1 MSKNEITKQN
11 GNIAFIEDKHL
22 YYDVTQPEKKFT
34 SVTTM
39 IHEFTQPFDKNFWSA
54 YKALEKLIDKE
65 SWNIEK
71 KSLLQAKKFNPVLLE
86 LYNITENDFN
96 REQQAILDSWDEENR
111 KSCERGTKIHETL
124 ENSFY
129 KQGKNIDISKYKI
142 GGTFECRK
150 GYNTLDLENG
160 IYPEYLISKVTSD
173 NKLNIA
179 GQIDLLVKKG
189 NKFTICDW
197 KGLPLDTEIPTLEG
211 WSTIRDLKVGDII
224 FDKFGNTTK
233 ILHKSEIHYNPCYKI
248 TFDNNKSIIA
258 DHEHRWEIFF
268 NNNDYQVITTEEL
281 LNVINK
287 SPKIRVNRSLHLK
300 EVSLPTDPYDYG
312 CKISKNSE
320 IIIEN
325 CYQRSSYTQRL
336 QLLSGIMDSIGGF
349 EGNELFYI
357 KNKSIDII
365 KLLAS
370 MGCKI
375 NQLEDRIIFDLRD
388 IKNNEQGNETSYR
401 SIISVEKVDTIPTQC
416 LEVDSPSHTFLCTE
430 EMIVTHNT
438 NKKIDTKSFFD
449 NKSKKGIMM
458 KYPLS
463 NLPDCNYYHYALQLS
478 TYAWMIQE
486 LNPEYEIEDLILV
499 HFDHDENMTV
509 YNMPYLKQEVIKML
523 IFYKKQCILNQ
534 NKLNNQKIEY

>member
-1 MSKNEITKQN
+1 MNKNEITKQN
-11 GNIAFIEDKHL
+11 GNIAFVEDKHL

-71 KSLLQAKKFNPVLLE
+71 KSLLQTKKFNPVLLE

-211 WSTIRDLKVGDII
+211 WSTIHDLKVGDII

-268 NNNDYQVITTEEL
+268 NSNDYQVITTEEL
-281 LNVINK
+281 LNVMDK

-300 EVSLPTDPYDYG
+300 EVSLPTNPYNYG
-312 CKISKNSE
+312 CRISKNSE

-325 CYQRSSYTQRL
+325 CYQRSSYLQRL

-349 EGNELFYI
+349 EGDELFYI

-375 NQLEDRIIFDLRD
+375 NQTEDRIIFDLRD
-388 IKNNEQGNETSYR
+388 IKNNELGNETSYR

-486 LNPEYEIEDLILV
+486 LNPDYEIEDLILV

>member
-1 MSKNEITKQN
+1 MDKSKITKQN
-11 GNIAFIEDKHL
+11 GNIAFEEEAHI
-22 YYDVTQPEKKFT
+22 YYDVTQPEQKFV
-34 SVTTM
+34 SVTTL
-39 IHEFTQPFDKNFWSA
+39 IHQFTQPFDKEFWSA

-71 KSLLQAKKFNPVLLE
+71 KSLLQTKKFNPVLLE

-211 WSTIRDLKVGDII
+211 WSTIHDLKVGDII

-268 NNNDYQVITTEEL
+268 NSNDYQVITTEEL
-281 LNVINK
+281 LNVMDK

-300 EVSLPTDPYDYG
+300 EVSLPTNPYNYG
-312 CKISKNSE
+312 CRISKNSE

-325 CYQRSSYTQRL
+325 CYQRSSYLQRL

-349 EGNELFYI
+349 EGDELFYI

-375 NQLEDRIIFDLRD
+375 NQTEDRIIFDLRD
-388 IKNNEQGNETSYR
+388 IKNNELGNETSYR
-401 SIISVEKVDTIPTQC
+401 SIISIEKVDTIPTQC

-486 LNPEYEIEDLILV
+486 LNPDYEIEDLILV

>member
-1 MSKNEITKQN
+1 MNKNEITKQN
-11 GNIAFIEDKHL
+11 GNIAFVEDKHL

-71 KSLLQAKKFNPVLLE
+71 KSLLQTKKFNPVLLE

-211 WSTIRDLKVGDII
+211 WSTIHDLKVGDII

-268 NNNDYQVITTEEL
+268 NSNDYQVITTEEL
-281 LNVINK
+281 LNVMDK

-300 EVSLPTDPYDYG
+300 EVSLPTNPYNYG
-312 CKISKNSE
+312 CRISKNSE

-325 CYQRSSYTQRL
+325 CYQRSSYLQRL

-349 EGNELFYI
+349 EGDELFYI

-375 NQLEDRIIFDLRD
+375 NQTEDRIIFDLRD
-388 IKNNEQGNETSYR
+388 IKNNELGNETSYR
-401 SIISVEKVDTIPTQC
+401 SIISIEKVDTIPTQC

-486 LNPEYEIEDLILV
+486 LNPDYEIEDLILV